1 MTPNGQ
7 YRFGDAF
14 PSGVLTFEDDS
25 PGDCFNPFD
34 ELPTGTNDPDLQEMI
49 DRLKSSLETTLLE
62 PQETTSLNA
71 GDGTY
76 RGRFMAGKEKEY
88 EATHEAFEILYK
100 SPGNS
105 HLFGIRNCRTYASM
119 KRDRVSGDVVVFS
132 DSCRERWCPMCA
144 GAKAG
149 YAKEQTELWIKS
161 LEAPRF
167 LTLTL
172 RNCESN
178 LKSQIEFLQKS
189 FSTLRQRAYWKRNV
203 TGGIWFLQVKRG
215 KNSNLWHPHLHILL
229 DGNKMEHSR
238 LSQLWEQ
245 VTFGSPVIDIR
256 RVHDAEAVSKYVARY
271 CARPAVLADM
281 PLADRLEVIE
291 ALVGK
296 RLCGTFGTGKVVT
309 LTPPKIESTAE
320 YDYIGHYDDI
330 VKKAQTNEVAKRILI
345 AYNTYQPLAE
355 DDYEKFTGHSTYHQG
370 MFDEP
375 VYKEKQ
381 LLLDF
386 YKRE

>member
-1 MTPNGQ
+1 MTANGRA
-7 YRFGDAF
+7 RFGTEYNCQVF
-14 PSGVLTFEDDS
+14 DDWNE
-25 PGDCFNPFD
+25 PQ
-34 ELPTGTNDPDLQEMI
+34 TGTIDPDIQELI
-49 DRLKSSLETTLLE
+49 DALNGSRNSSLLE
-62 PQETTSLNA
+62 PQETKSPNA

-88 EATHEAFEILYK
+88 EATLEAFEILYP

-105 HLFGIRNCRTYASM
+105 HLYGIRNCRTFASM

-144 GAKAG
+144 GQKAS
-149 YAKEQTELWIKS
+149 YTKEQTELWTKS

-172 RNCESN
+172 RNCESD
-178 LKSQIEFLQKS
+178 LKTQIEFLQKS

-215 KNSNLWHPHLHILL
+215 KNSGLWHPHLHILL
-229 DGNKMEHSR
+229 DGNRMEQSR

-256 RVHDAEAVSKYVARY
+256 RVHDVEALAKYVARY
-271 CARPAVLADM
+271 CSRPAKLADM

-296 RLCGTFGTGKVVT
+296 RLCGTFGTGKTVT
-309 LTPPKIESTAE
+309 LTPPKIESDAE

-330 VKKAQTNEVAKRILI
+330 VRKAEKDPIAKRILI

-355 DDYEKFTGHSTYHQG
+355 DDYIKFTGHGTGHQSI
-370 MFDEP
+370 FDEP
-375 VYKEKQ
+375 EKREKQ
-381 LLLDF
+381 FLLEF
-386 YKRE
+386 YRSD